1 MKPIFRSSKT
11 LLICLSLW
19 LLISVFIRP
28 MSVPDEG
35 RYGDISRWMYES
47 GDWLIPRLNGIPFM
61 HKPPLLHWLT
71 ASLMEIFG

>member
-61 HKPPLLHWLT
+61 HKPPLLHW
-71 ASLMEIFG
+71 AE